1 VRVKRRDLLRSW
13 LVLGAAAPLRRPID
27 RMLRTGDSSSE
38 ARGAEADGFSRP
50 LRAADASERRQAGSQ
65 PPSNRDEA
73 DYVVVGSGAGGG
85 TVAARLAE
93 AGFSVLLLEAGGD
106 PRDVARADYD
116 VPAFNARATENP
128 ELRWDFFVR
137 HYGDDVQQ
145 KRDKK
150 YCETYEGKRV
160 DGVLYPRAATLG
172 GCTAHNALI
181 FVYPHDSDWNELA
194 DLTGDPSWRAE
205 HMRTYFEKIENCGH
219 RGWERFWS
227 KFGINPSRHG
237 WSGWLSTQHA
247 IPDAAIKDRDL
258 RDVILKSVR
267 AAFDEIG
274 RPDHARLESQADPND
289 ARSVA
294 ESAVGLRYLPV
305 TTNNHQRVGARE
317 RVLDVAGRSPKLLTV
332 RMHALATR
340 IVLDEKKRAT
350 AVEYLSGSHLYR
362 ADPKSQAAP
371 AEKRVAVARR
381 EVILAGGAFNTPQ
394 LLMLSGIGPT
404 ETLEKHRIKV
414 EVALPGV
421 GRNLQDRY
429 EVAVVN
435 RMAAPWRAL
444 EGARLDPSDPQYKE
458 WEADRK
464 GVYITNGALLSVA
477 LRSSLAAPVPDLL
490 CYALLG
496 QFSGYY
502 PGYSKDVM
510 SGSNNAL
517 TWVVLKAHTNNTA
530 GEVTLRSPNPLD
542 PPQINFHYF
551 QESND
556 HIRDL
561 DAVVSGVTFVR
572 RLTEKLKADSMIA
585 KEELPGDDVHGHE
598 ELREFVRNNAW
609 GHHASCTCPIGNR
622 DEGGVLSSDF
632 KVHGTTGL
640 RVVDASVFPR
650 IPGFFIACAVYMIG
664 EKAADVIIADARKA

>member
-1 VRVKRRDLLRSW
+1 MRLKRRDLLRSW
-13 LVLGAAAPLRRPID
+13 LVLGAAVPLRRPLD
-27 RMLRTGDSSSE
+27 RGLGTRGWRWRQGAASQSDS
-38 ARGAEADGFSRP
+38 
-50 LRAADASERRQAGSQ
+50 
-65 PPSNRDEA
+65 DEA

-93 AGFSVLLLEAGGD
+93 AGYSVLLLEAGGD
-106 PRDVARADYD
+106 PRDVAQPDYD

-128 ELRWDFFVR
+128 EMRWDFFVR
-137 HYGDDVQQ
+137 HYANDEQQ
-145 KRDKK
+145 KKDTKYRDV
-150 YCETYEGKRV
+150 YEGKKV

-194 DLTGDPSWRAE
+194 DLTGDRSWRAE
-205 HMRTYFEKIENCGH
+205 NMRTYFERLENCGH
-219 RGWERFWS
+219 RSWDRFWS

-247 IPDAAIKDRDL
+247 IPDAALKDRDL
-258 RDVILKSVR
+258 RDVILKSIR
-267 AAFDEIG
+267 AAFDEVG
-274 RPDHARLESQADPND
+274 RPGGARLESQADPND

-305 TTNNHQRVGARE
+305 TTNNHQRVGSRE
-317 RVLDVAGRSPKLLTV
+317 RVLDVAKRYPDLLKV
-332 RMHALATR
+332 RTHALATR
-340 IVLDEKKRAT
+340 VVLDAQKRAT
-350 AVEYLSGSHLYR
+350 GVEYLSGQHLYR
-362 ADPKSQAAP
+362 ADPRAQGAG
-371 AEKRVAVARR
+371 ERRVAVARR

-394 LLMLSGIGPT
+394 LLMLSGIGAPQ
-404 ETLEKHRIKV
+404 TLEKHGIKT
-414 EVALPGV
+414 EVPLPGV
-421 GRNLQDRY
+421 GQNLQDRY
-429 EVAVVN
+429 EVAIVN
-435 RMAAPWRAL
+435 RMSSPWRAL
-444 EGARLDPSDPQYKE
+444 EGARLDTSDPQYKQ

-464 GVYITNGALLSVA
+464 GVYITNGAVLSVA

-542 PPQINFHYF
+542 PPHINFRYF

-556 HIRDL
+556 HVRDL
-561 DAVVSGVTFVR
+561 DAVVSGVEFVR
-572 RLTEKLKADSMIA
+572 RLTKDLKAGSMIT
-585 KEELPGDDVHGHE
+585 KEELPGDDVAGQE
-598 ELREFVRNNAW
+598 KLREFVRDNAW
-609 GHHASCTCPIGNR
+609 GHHASCTCKIGR
-622 DEGGVLSSDF
+622 QEDGGVLTSDF
-632 KVHGTTGL
+632 KVHGTERL

-664 EKAADVIIADARKA
+664 EKAADVIIADAKKS

>member
-1 VRVKRRDLLRSW
+1 MRLKRRDLLRSW
-13 LVLGAAAPLRRPID
+13 LVLGAAVPLRRPLSWVLGTRD
-27 RMLRTGDSSSE
+27 VSADAGRAG
-38 ARGAEADGFSRP
+38 ADGFSLPSRTARA
-50 LRAADASERRQAGSQ
+50 LRRFRQGSSAQ
-65 PPSNRDEA
+65 SDRDEA

-93 AGFSVLLLEAGGD
+93 AGYSVLLLEAGGD
-106 PRDVARADYD
+106 PREVARPDYD
-116 VPAFNARATENP
+116 VPSFNARATENP
-128 ELRWDFFVR
+128 GLRWDFFVR
-137 HYGDDVQQ
+137 HYENDEQQ
-145 KRDKK
+145 KKDKK
-150 YCETYEGKRV
+150 YREIHEGKKV

-194 DLTGDPSWRAE
+194 DLTGDRSWRAE
-205 HMRTYFEKIENCGH
+205 HTRTYFERLEDCGH
-219 RGWERFWS
+219 RGWDRFWS
-227 KFGINPSRHG
+227 KIGINPSKHG

-247 IPDAAIKDRDL
+247 IPDAAVKDRDL
-258 RDVILKSVR
+258 REVIIKSIR
-267 AAFDEIG
+267 AAFDEVG
-274 RPDHARLESQADPND
+274 RPGGARLESQADPND

-305 TTNNHQRVGARE
+305 TTKNHQRVGARE
-317 RVLDVAGRSPKLLTV
+317 RVLDVAARFPERLKV

-340 IVLDEKKRAT
+340 VVLDDQKRAT
-350 AVEYLSGSHLYR
+350 GVEYQSGQHLYR
-362 ADPKSQAAP
+362 ADPRAQGTG
-371 AEKRVAVARR
+371 EKRVAVARR

-394 LLMLSGIGPT
+394 LLMLSGIGAPQ
-404 ETLEKHRIKV
+404 TLERHGIKT
-414 EVALPGV
+414 EVPLPGV
-421 GRNLQDRY
+421 GQHLQDRY
-429 EVAVVN
+429 EVAIVN
-435 RMAAPWRAL
+435 RMSSPWRAL

-464 GVYITNGALLSVA
+464 GVYITNGAILSVA
-477 LRSSLAAPVPDLL
+477 LRSNLTAPVPDLL

-542 PPQINFHYF
+542 PPHINFRYF

-556 HIRDL
+556 HVRDL
-561 DAVVSGVTFVR
+561 DAVVSGVEFVR
-572 RLTEKLKADSMIA
+572 RLTKDLKADSMIT
-585 KEELPGDDVHGHE
+585 KEELPGDDVAGPE
-598 ELREFVRNNAW
+598 KLREFVRDNAW
-609 GHHASCTCPIGNR
+609 GHHASCTCRIGR
-622 DEGGVLSSDF
+622 QEDGGVLTSDF
-632 KVHGTTGL
+632 KVHGTDRL

-664 EKAADVIIADARKA
+664 EKAADVIIADAKKS